1 MKYILRRWN
10 IFSKGQITA
19 QRDSSGKSKMTEQLT
34 LLNDIISLL
43 SHRQQKHLKLIWNKR
58 ERRNHCLH
66 ISEQQYWVGKQS
78 AWDFQTTRWQSLHKQ
93 VELWG
98 TPLHTTFS
106 LLVGIYVFPRPCF
119 LSVQGLSWACS
130 QNNAIQLISIYRLIF
145 PGDIC
150 QEYSL
155 IFHKY
160 LILEKNSSPG
170 ESTGAISSLL
180 ELRKCLWSQ
189 HHTYRFKT
197 HPISQKKKVCY
208 WKYFYLR

>member
-98 TPLHTTFS
+98 TPYTQPSVCWLVFMTLPGLASCLSRDWAELALRTVPSSSLVSTGSFS
-106 LLVGIYVFPRPCF
+106 LVT
-119 LSVQGLSWACS
+119 SVR
-130 QNNAIQLISIYRLIF
+130 SI
-145 PGDIC
+145 
-150 QEYSL
+150 
-155 IFHKY
+155 H
-160 LILEKNSSPG
+160 SSF
-170 ESTGAISSLL
+170 TNT
-180 ELRKCLWSQ
+180 W
-189 HHTYRFKT
+189 Y
-197 HPISQKKKVCY
+197 
-208 WKYFYLR
+208 